1 MKLPSLAFF
10 LSIVILTP
18 LTGCTTRVARVAPPQ
33 VSITPLTLADQI
45 QIKTLATRVT
55 VTLDSGYSIMLMG
68 GSRWLH
74 VGSVANGE
82 VYKPNSGILETDD
95 TAPREF
101 YIVTSGK
108 QLVGFYLP
116 AERRFT
122 PLKQALFLTFED

>member
-10 LSIVILTP
+10 LSMVILTP
-18 LTGCTTRVARVAPPQ
+18 GCTTRVAHVAPQQ
-33 VSITPLTLADQI
+33 VSITPLTLANQI

-55 VTLDSGYSIMLMG
+55 ITLDSGYSIMLMG

-74 VGSVANGE
+74 VGSMPNGE
-82 VYKPNSGILETDD
+82 VYKPNSGTLETDD
-95 TAPREF
+95 TEPREF

-108 QLVGFYLP
+108 QLIGFYLP
-116 AERRFT
+116 TERRFT